1 MQRILD
7 ILIAALVLVL
17 VSPLLLLV
25 AVAIKLDSRGPV
37 LFKQERVGRHFKPFR
52 MYKFRT
58 MVAGADR
65 LGPGVTAGNDGRVTR
80 VGRFIRDTKLDEL
93 PQLWNVLKGEMSL
106 VGPRPYLERE
116 IPEMGQ
122 QEGIILRVRPGITG
136 IWQVTERNAT
146 GFDQRVQTDVEYV
159 RNWSP
164 WLDIYVLARTFL
176 VVVEGTGS

>member
-52 MYKFRT
+52 IYKFRT

-106 VGPRPYLERE
+106 VGPRPELPSYVAEHERVYRT
-116 IPEMGQ
+116 IWN
-122 QEGIILRVRPGITG
+122 LRPG
-136 IWQVTERNAT
+136 VTDWASIIFRDEEELLEEHRGDPGFYER
-146 GFDQRVQTDVEYV
+146 
-159 RNWSP
+159 
-164 WLDIYVLARTFL
+164 VLLPR
-176 VVVEGTGS
+176 